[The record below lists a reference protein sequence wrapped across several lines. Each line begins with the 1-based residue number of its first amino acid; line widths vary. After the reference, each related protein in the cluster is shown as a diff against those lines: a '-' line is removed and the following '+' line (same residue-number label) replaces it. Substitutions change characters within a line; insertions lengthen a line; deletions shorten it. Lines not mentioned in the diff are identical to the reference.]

1 MMLGLWI
8 ILMFGS
14 GMPGLYIYGIVWLM
28 VVDVTDRWY
37 LSKMC
42 KQPVRYG
49 QSLPVLLLGEQQA
62 ANVASSGLAILCSLH
77 VLSRCS
83 LFRIQR
89 CFSLAAAPPSP
100 FKLSYVGH

>member
-14 GMPGLYIYGIVWLM
+14 GMPGLYIYGIVWLV

-37 LSKMC
+37 ITKMC

-49 QSLPVLLLGEQQA
+49 QSLPFLLLGEHPTGSIWYVQYPCTS
-62 ANVASSGLAILCSLH
+62 VGSSVSCRRALMRL
-77 VLSRCS
+77 
-83 LFRIQR
+83 
-89 CFSLAAAPPSP
+89 
-100 FKLSYVGH
+100 

>member
-28 VVDVTDRWY
+28 VVDITDRWY
-37 LSKMC
+37 ITKMC

-49 QSLPVLLLGEQQA
+49 QSLPFLLLGKCLLHA
-62 ANVASSGLAILCSLH
+62 A
-77 VLSRCS
+77 R
-83 LFRIQR
+83 
-89 CFSLAAAPPSP
+89 
-100 FKLSYVGH
+100 